1 MPNRGRFATP
11 EFAPIFMSQMT
22 SVSISAK
29 WYRRLH
35 WQVLWGLLG
44 GVGFGLLAVRFGWQD
59 WARDWVTPFG
69 VIFMN
74 LLKLVAL
81 PMVVFSL
88 INGISS
94 IGDTRQLTRLGGRAI
109 LWFMSTMMV
118 AVALGLAFAT
128 FMRPGDAL
136 PKEAGEQLLAAY
148 QSEVGARDAVAQKM
162 QTQGPLRIL
171 VDAVPDNF
179 FGALGDNG
187 RMLQVVLGAMLIG
200 FTMVQLPRKQVQP
213 LIDFCDSAG
222 ALFMKLAHNVAMLS
236 PFGVFALITGTIVA
250 LSGDDPSQ
258 ALRLLQALAL
268 YVVTVVA
275 ALAFHQF
282 VVYSLIIKFV
292 AKRSPREFFR
302 GIAPAQSLAF
312 STSSTSAALPVT
324 IECCEKNLGVPRH
337 ISRFVLPLAAT
348 INMDGSALFQ
358 AAATV
363 FIAQALGVDLTAAQ
377 YGILFGAT
385 MIGGVGTAPVPGA
398 SMVMMVMVL
407 TMVGLPVEGLALII
421 GVDRIVNMCRATVN
435 AVGDSVIAV
444 LLSGYPAYEAE
455 GDPIE

>member
-1 MPNRGRFATP
+1 
-11 EFAPIFMSQMT
+11 MSHLT
-22 SVSISAK
+22 SLSSSAK

-35 WQVLWGLLG
+35 WQVLLGLLG
-44 GVGFGLLAVRFGWQD
+44 GVGYGLLAVRFGWQG

-69 VIFMN
+69 TIFMN

-109 LWFMSTMMV
+109 LWFLATMMV
-118 AVALGLAFAT
+118 AVALGLSFAVVL
-128 FMRPGDAL
+128 RPGDAL

-148 QSEVGARDAVAQKM
+148 QAEVGTPGAAAQKM
-162 QTQGPLRIL
+162 QTQGPLRLL
-171 VDAVPDNF
+171 VDAIPDNF
-179 FGALGDNG
+179 FGAFGDNS
-187 RMLQVVLGAMLIG
+187 RMLQVVFGAMLIG
-200 FTMVQLPRKQVQP
+200 WTMVQLPRAQMQP
-213 LIDFCDSAG
+213 LIHFCDSAG

-236 PFGVFALITGTIVA
+236 PVGVFALITGTIVA

-258 ALRLLQALAL
+258 ALKLLQALAL

-282 VVYSLIIKFV
+282 VFYSLIIKLV
-292 AKRSPREFFR
+292 AKRSPRAFFR
-302 GIAPAQSLAF
+302 GIAPAQSLCF
-312 STSSTSAALPVT
+312 STSSTSATLPVT

-337 ISRFVLPLAAT
+337 ISRFILPLAAT

-358 AAATV
+358 AVATV

-377 YGILFGAT
+377 YGIIFGAT
-385 MIGGVGTAPVPGA
+385 LVGGVGTAPVPGA
-398 SMVMMVMVL
+398 SMVMMIMVL
-407 TMVGLPVEGLALII
+407 SMVGLPVEGIALII
-421 GVDRIVNMCRATVN
+421 GVDRILNMCRATVN
-435 AVGDSVIAV
+435 AIGDAVIAV
-444 LLSGYPAYEAE
+444 LLSGYPAGDEAVE
-455 GDPIE
+455 EVAA